1 MCKLLLN
8 IVFHLRSS
16 LLSKQWNNIFLLA
29 WVSVVTYK
37 NPPQNDV
44 LAAIASQLVSYAV
57 AWFSLVIRA
66 QCVCFALYILFFRMQ
81 GFCVFNCFCLPTMF
95 TSYREALP
103 GYRCPCHEVLFQS
116 PVRSCPGSSCWECRD
131 PLRSRWQFEVFR
143 RFSVTWKKW

>member
-81 GFCVFNCFCLPTMF
+81 GCLCVQLLLPPDDVHF
-95 TSYREALP
+95 LP
-103 GYRCPCHEVLFQS
+103 GGATGVPMSL
-116 PVRSCPGSSCWECRD
+116 PRSFIPIT
-131 PLRSRWQFEVFR
+131 RSILPRIKLLGMPR
-143 RFSVTWKKW
+143 PAS